1 MKYISLYFHFLILQF
16 KTILE
21 YKTDF
26 WIGIFSVIL
35 GQINTFLLTLVVF
48 TQLDVLAGF
57 SIVEIFLMYGFYVLV
72 KGIDHFYNDNI
83 WSFAWNKI
91 KDGRFTEILL
101 RPINP
106 IFYIVMERI
115 EISGLSEMIIGIGIV
130 TISSKLIGLS
140 LSVLNIIG
148 LMGDVL
154 VEDGLVSDQRGVL
167 EMTVDADALAQ
178 TLGE

>member
-72 KGIDHFYNDNI
+72 K
-83 WSFAWNKI
+83 
-91 KDGRFTEILL
+91 
-101 RPINP
+101 
-106 IFYIVMERI
+106 
-115 EISGLSEMIIGIGIV
+115 
-130 TISSKLIGLS
+130 
-140 LSVLNIIG
+140 
-148 LMGDVL
+148 
-154 VEDGLVSDQRGVL
+154 
-167 EMTVDADALAQ
+167 
-178 TLGE
+178 